1 MKLKE
6 ILDCYQDDVIHGLKI
21 LQLSFDFVVIS
32 FVLILVFIPLSILSF
47 PIFLIGYVSKK
58 LGI

>member
-6 ILDCYQDDVIHGLKI
+6 ILDCYQDDVIHGFKI